1 MVDTEVLRNIYAKL
15 LLIRKVEELVVDLYP
30 TDRIKSP
37 VHLSIG
43 QEAIS
48 VGVCLALD
56 PSDIVFGTYRG
67 HALYL
72 SKGGNLKAMIAELY
86 GKKTGCCRGKG
97 GSMHLS
103 DRSVNMMGTSAIV
116 ATGIPQAVGYAFAQ
130 KKMNTG
136 NIVAVFFGDG
146 AMEEGVY
153 YESLNIAKL
162 YELPILFICE
172 NNKYAIN
179 TPISKRTFSDNYVER
194 AKAFGIAGDYIKDN
208 NSVEIFS
215 CVKQVVN
222 SIRAKQSTG
231 PFFLEV
237 ETYRWLEHVGPGDD
251 SHFGYRSKEEIDF
264 WIKRDELKRI
274 ESLLSNDD
282 TKLIQSSVDRDV
294 TEAFEYAENSPFP
307 TEDDLL
313 IDAYA

>member
-1 MVDTEVLRNIYAKL
+1 MVNTELAKQIYAKL
-15 LLIRKVEELVVDLYP
+15 LLIRKVEELLVDLYP

-43 QEAIS
+43 QEAVS
-48 VGVCLALD
+48 VGVCLALET
-56 PSDIVFGTYRG
+56 SDIVFGTYRG

-86 GKKTGCCRGKG
+86 GKRTGCCRGKG

-116 ATGIPQAVGYAFAQ
+116 STGIPQAVGYAFAQ
-130 KKMNTG
+130 KRMNTA
-136 NIVAVFFGDG
+136 NVVAVFFGDG

-194 AKAFGIAGDYIKDN
+194 AKAFGISAVNIKEN
-208 NSVEIFS
+208 NSFDVFS
-215 CVKQVVN
+215 CVKQVVD
-222 SIRAKQSTG
+222 SIRLNQSKG

-251 SHFGYRSKEEIDF
+251 SHFGYRSKEEIDS
-264 WIKRDELKRI
+264 WIKRDELRRV
-274 ESLLSNDD
+274 ESLLSSD
-282 TKLIQSSVDRDV
+282 DV
-294 TEAFEYAENSPFP
+294 TSIQLSVERDLYEAFEYAENSPFP
-307 TEDDLL
+307 SEEDLL
-313 IDAYA
+313 IDTFA

>member
-1 MVDTEVLRNIYAKL
+1 MVNTELVKQIYAKL
-15 LLIRKVEELVVDLYP
+15 LLIRKVEELLVDLYP

-43 QEAIS
+43 QEAVS
-48 VGVCLALD
+48 VGVCLALET
-56 PSDIVFGTYRG
+56 SDIVFGTYRG

-86 GKKTGCCRGKG
+86 GKRTGCCRGKG

-116 ATGIPQAVGYAFAQ
+116 STGIPQAVGYAFAQ
-130 KKMNTG
+130 KRMNTA
-136 NIVAVFFGDG
+136 NVVAVFFGDG

-194 AKAFGIAGDYIKDN
+194 AKAFGISAVNIKEN
-208 NSVEIFS
+208 NSFDVFS
-215 CVKQVVN
+215 CVKQVVD
-222 SIRAKQSTG
+222 SIRLNQSKG

-251 SHFGYRSKEEIDF
+251 SHFGYRSKEEIDS
-264 WIKRDELKRI
+264 WIKRDELRRV
-274 ESLLSNDD
+274 ESLLSSD
-282 TKLIQSSVDRDV
+282 DV
-294 TEAFEYAENSPFP
+294 TSIQLSVERDLHEAFEYAENSPFP
-307 TEDDLL
+307 SEEDLL
-313 IDAYA
+313 IDTFA

>member
-1 MVDTEVLRNIYAKL
+1 MANKEVLKQIYAKL
-15 LLIRKVEELVVDLYP
+15 LLIRKVEELIITLYP

-43 QEAIS
+43 QEAVS
-48 VGVCLALD
+48 VGVCLALES
-56 PSDIVFGTYRG
+56 SDIVFGTYRS

-72 SKGGNLKAMIAELY
+72 SKGGDLKAMIAELY

-116 ATGIPQAVGYAFAQ
+116 STGIPQAVGYAFAQ
-130 KKMNTG
+130 KRMHTG

-179 TPISKRTFSDNYVER
+179 TPIHKRTFSENYVER
-194 AKAFGIAGDYIKDN
+194 AKSFGISTSHIREN
-208 NSVEIFS
+208 NSIEVYS
-215 CVKQVVN
+215 CVKQVAD
-222 SIRAKQSTG
+222 SIRIDSSKG

-251 SHFGYRSKEEIDF
+251 SHFGYRSKEEINS
-264 WIKRDELKRI
+264 WVKKDELKRI
-274 ESLLSNDD
+274 ELLLSSDD
-282 TKLIQSSVDRDV
+282 RESIQLSVERDILA
-294 TEAFEYAENSPFP
+294 AFQYAESSPFP

-313 IDAYA
+313 TDSYA

>member
-1 MVDTEVLRNIYAKL
+1 MVNKEVLKQIYAKL
-15 LLIRKVEELVVDLYP
+15 LLIRKVEELIVDLYP
-30 TDRIKSP
+30 TDKIKSP

-43 QEAIS
+43 QEAVS
-48 VGVCLALD
+48 VGACLALE

-72 SKGGNLKAMIAELY
+72 SKGGSLKAMIAELY

-116 ATGIPQAVGYAFAQ
+116 STGIPQAVGYAFAQ
-130 KKMNTG
+130 KRMNTR
-136 NIVAVFFGDG
+136 NVVAVFFGDG

-179 TPISKRTFSDNYVER
+179 TPIHKRTFSDNYTER
-194 AKAFGIAGDYIKDN
+194 AKAFGISTTHIRDN
-208 NSVEIFS
+208 NSIEVYS
-215 CVKQVVN
+215 CVKQVAD
-222 SIRAKQSTG
+222 SIKLDRSKG

-251 SHFGYRSKEEIDF
+251 SHFGYRSKEEIDS
-264 WIKRDELKRI
+264 WVNRDELKRI
-274 ESLLSNDD
+274 EAMLISDD
-282 TKLIQSSVDRDV
+282 IKLIKSFVERDV
-294 TEAFEYAENSPFP
+294 SEAFEYAENSPFP
-307 TEDDLL
+307 SETDLL
-313 IDAYA
+313 IDSYA

>member
-1 MVDTEVLRNIYAKL
+1 MFNKEVLKQIYSKL
-15 LLIRKVEELVVDLYP
+15 LLIRRVEELIVDLYP

-43 QEAIS
+43 QEAVS
-48 VGVCLALD
+48 VGACLALEA
-56 PSDIVFGTYRG
+56 SDIVFGTYRG

-116 ATGIPQAVGYAFAQ
+116 STGIPQAVGYAFAQ
-130 KKMNTG
+130 KRMNTG
-136 NIVAVFFGDG
+136 NVVAVFFGDG
-146 AMEEGVY
+146 ATEEGVY

-179 TPISKRTFSDNYVER
+179 TPIHKRTFSDNYLER
-194 AKAFGIAGDYIKDN
+194 AKAFGVSAAHIREN
-208 NSVEIFS
+208 NSIEIYS
-215 CVKQVVN
+215 CVKQVAD
-222 SIRAKQSTG
+222 SIRQNHSKG

-251 SHFGYRSKEEIDF
+251 SYFGYRSKEEIDS
-264 WIKRDELKRI
+264 WVKRDELKRI
-274 ESLLSNDD
+274 ESMLTSDD
-282 TKLIQSSVDRDV
+282 VKLIQSFVKRDV
-294 TEAFEYAENSPFP
+294 SEAFEYAENSPFP
-307 TEDDLL
+307 SEADLL
-313 IDAYA
+313 IDSYA

>member
-1 MVDTEVLRNIYAKL
+1 MTSLEILRQIYAKL
-15 LLIRKVEELVVDLYP
+15 LLIRKVEELVVKLYP
-30 TDRIKSP
+30 TDKIKSP

-43 QEAIS
+43 QEAVS
-48 VGVCLALD
+48 VGACLALQT
-56 PSDIVFGTYRG
+56 SDIVFGTYRG

-103 DRSVNMMGTSAIV
+103 DRAVNMMGTSAIV
-116 ATGIPQAVGYAFAQ
+116 STGIPQAVGYAFAQ
-130 KKMNTG
+130 KRMNTG
-136 NIVAVFFGDG
+136 NVVLVFFGDG

-162 YELPILFICE
+162 YELPIIFVCE

-179 TPISKRTFSDNYVER
+179 TPIHKRTFADNYVER
-194 AKAFGIAGDYIKDN
+194 ANAFGIAGSLIKEN
-208 NSVEIFS
+208 NSVDIFN
-215 CVKQVVN
+215 CIKKVAN
-222 SIRAKQSTG
+222 GIRENQTKG

-251 SHFGYRSKEEIDF
+251 SHFGYRSKDEIDA
-264 WIKRDELKRI
+264 WIMKDELKRI
-274 ESLLSNDD
+274 EAMLTSDD
-282 TKLIQSSVDRDV
+282 VSSIQSSVERDV
-294 TEAFEYAENSPFP
+294 SEAFEYAENSPFP
-307 TEDDLL
+307 QEEDLL
-313 IDAYA
+313 IDSYA